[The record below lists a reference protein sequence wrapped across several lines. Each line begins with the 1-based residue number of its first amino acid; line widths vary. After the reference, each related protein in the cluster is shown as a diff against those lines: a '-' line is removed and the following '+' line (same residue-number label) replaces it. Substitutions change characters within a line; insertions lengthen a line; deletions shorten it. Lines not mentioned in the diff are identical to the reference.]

1 MKSFIS
7 FLILILLII
16 NAGCDSTTES
26 IEEKLLKGIVKD
38 TQGNLLSDAKIFI
51 GYEFE
56 PGLVKN
62 KTENRLYKPLG
73 LNDVELTSFTVYVFS
88 NGVRLGWSTAT
99 ELNNLGFEI
108 HKKDINNVY
117 SSIGFV
123 NGNGT
128 TNEPKTYTFT
138 ELNVA
143 QGVYSYRL
151 KQIDFDSTFEY
162 SNILNVEVISPNQ
175 TYLEQNYPNP
185 FDKSTTFSFVLRKP
199 SNVTFDIVDF
209 NNNHKIPAIWQG
221 TLPAGYHNK
230 IFDFSN
236 LLPSNGYNIL
246 MTAKE
251 SDGSSF
257 LLKKEFI
264 LVYTLS
270 DSSMFTN
277 VANTTSKNGVFE
289 IKYSD
294 IPFGRQYTRTGESDP
309 FPLEMLT
316 VSNKIKLV
324 IYKPGYKVVQKD
336 IVIDLNEGQDI
347 QITLETE

>member
-1 MKSFIS
+1 MKKYVEIFFIAL
-7 FLILILLII
+7 FAL
-16 NAGCDSTTES
+16 NFGCDSTTEPR
-26 IEEKLLKGIVKD
+26 IEKSLKGIVKD
-38 TQGNLLSDAKIFI
+38 TQGNLLSDARIFI
-51 GYEFE
+51 SYEFE
-56 PGLVKN
+56 PGLVKE
-62 KTENRLYKPLG
+62 KPENILYKPLD
-73 LNDVELTSFTVYVFS
+73 LNDVELTSFTASVFS
-88 NGVRLGWSTAT
+88 NSVRLGWSTAT

-108 HKKDINNVY
+108 HKKNINNVY

-162 SNILNVEVISPNQ
+162 SNILNVEVTSPNQ
-175 TYLEQNYPNP
+175 TSLEQNYPNP
-185 FDKSTTFSFVLRKP
+185 FDKSTTFNFVLREP
-199 SNVTFDIVDF
+199 SSVTFDINDF
-209 NNNHKIPAIWQG
+209 NNNLKIPFIWQSN
-221 TLPAGYHNK
+221 LPAGYHSK

-236 LLPSNGYNIL
+236 LLPSNGYNIV

-251 SDGSSF
+251 NDGTSF
-257 LLKKEFI
+257 LLEKKFI
-264 LVYTLS
+264 LVYTSS

-294 IPFGRQYTRTGESDP
+294 IPFGHQYIRTSESDP
-309 FPLEMLT
+309 SPLGMLT

-336 IVIDLNEGQDI
+336 VVIDLNEGQEI
-347 QITLETE
+347 QITLEAE